1 MRAALLL
8 VVVGACAAPTPE
20 SRPTVTPS
28 PHGALTLS
36 FEPPLLAPGELFVSD
51 ESGAEHRFVT
61 GCTGV
66 TVEVAPGPLALR
78 LCADGREW
86 TCVLRTSLPAEH
98 VWRLGGAR

>member
-1 MRAALLL
+1 MWIAA
-8 VVVGACAAPTPE
+8 VVAACAAPPPE
-20 SRPTVTPS
+20 SAPAVTPS

-51 ESGAEHRFVT
+51 ESGAERRFVT

-78 LCADGREW
+78 LCAEGREW

-98 VWRLGGAR
+98 VWPLGGGR